1 LSKYRVEI
9 DHADNSV
16 FAIGDKAIAS
26 NIADSRSA
34 DMEAVIAELDK
45 LIVLLDSYRADNPDS
60 EAIRVSAKRAK
71 KARKEL
77 ASQEPNPA
85 LIHRLL
91 ANIYEGVAGVDA
103 LVDIVSK
110 LQALI
115 SHIF

>member
-1 LSKYRVEI
+1 MSKYRVEI

-26 NIADSRSA
+26 NRADSRSA

-60 EAIRVSAKRAK
+60 EAIRISAKRAK

-77 ASQEPNPA
+77 AGQEPDPA
-85 LIHRLL
+85 LINRLL